1 MRQCI
6 HQFGW
11 SNPKIALLKLEHV
24 LLGIPQVSREI
35 RVVSGVDYLTDAVEC
50 QFCEWK
56 GEIGD
61 MLVSEVLAT
70 GSSKYACPEC
80 RQLAA
85 IHEGPL
91 IDVDDVI

>member
-1 MRQCI
+1 
-6 HQFGW
+6 
-11 SNPKIALLKLEHV
+11 
-24 LLGIPQVSREI
+24 LGIPQVSREI
-35 RVVSGVDYLTDAVEC
+35 RVVKGLDYLADVVEC

-61 MLVSEVLAT
+61 MLVAEVLAT

-80 RQLAA
+80 RQLIA

-91 IDVDDVI
+91 IDVDDVVET